1 MEWTVKENGTDGEI
15 LLTRVLDAP
24 RTLVWN
30 AWTDPT
36 HFVHWFGPASVAVR
50 NCRIDARPGGI
61 IRFAHEATDASGLK
75 VDVEGVFEEV
85 VAPQQL
91 VILFGFVDAAGQPAT
106 HPLVPDWPLHARL
119 RTAVTFD
126 ERDGNTLLTIRQTV
140 VPKEAAASAGV
151 RTERGLAREG
161 WAQTL
166 DRLDT
171 MIAGERGRA

>member
-1 MEWTVKENGTDGEI
+1 MTETNADLGEI
-15 LLTRVLDAP
+15 RLTRVLDAP
-24 RTLVWN
+24 RTLAWK
-30 AWTDPT
+30 AWTDPV
-36 HFVHWFGPASVAVR
+36 HFVRWFGPASVAVR
-50 NCRIDARPGGI
+50 NCRIDARPGGV
-61 IRFAHEATDASGLK
+61 IRFSHEATDASGLK
-75 VDVEGVFEEV
+75 VDVAGVFEEA
-85 VAPQQL
+85 VAPQRL

-119 RTAVTFD
+119 RTAVTFE
-126 ERDGNTLLTIRQTV
+126 ERAGKALLTVRQTV

-151 RTERGLAREG
+151 RKERSLAREG